1 MDIYLFAMRM
11 FPGDG
16 VVLYAFMREYGNVPL
31 PPKIKK
37 AREDTWNKLSMESLR
52 ISWTLGGLFKWV
64 NTVLEFGRRLSKSA
78 EAQKDVFIDGLPQ

>member
-37 AREDTWNKLSMESLR
+37 AREDTWNKLSMELLR
-52 ISWTLGGLFKWV
+52 QGW
-64 NTVLEFGRRLSKSA
+64 A
-78 EAQKDVFIDGLPQ
+78 